1 MRANA
6 ETVSIVYRRRQEDM
20 TALPAEVEGAIAEG
34 IELVTLKA
42 PLRVEADAEGNAC
55 ALWYSLRLSDR

>member
-1 MRANA
+1 
-6 ETVSIVYRRRQEDM
+6 M

-42 PLRVEADAEGNAC
+42 PLRVEADAEGKHVHFG
-55 ALWYSLRLSDR
+55 YSLRLSDR